1 MKKVVNQ
8 NNTMQY
14 NVFFPIERQF
24 FFIENI
30 AQIFKKKT
38 IIHSVFKLLT
48 VTVAFTFLCG
58 PIKTNKRSDFL
69 ISEHQNIK

>member
-1 MKKVVNQ
+1 MY
-8 NNTMQY
+8 Y

-24 FFIENI
+24 FFFIENT
-30 AQIFKKKT
+30 AHRNKKKKT
-38 IIHSVFKLLT
+38 IIHSVIKLLT

-58 PIKTNKRSDFL
+58 PIKTNKRLNLL

>member
-1 MKKVVNQ
+1 MY
-8 NNTMQY
+8 Y

-24 FFIENI
+24 FFYRKHCT
-30 AQIFKKKT
+30 QKLKKKT
-38 IIHSVFKLLT
+38 IIHSVIKLLT

-58 PIKTNKRSDFL
+58 PIKTNKRLNFL

>member
-1 MKKVVNQ
+1 MY
-8 NNTMQY
+8 Y

-24 FFIENI
+24 FFFIENT
-30 AQIFKKKT
+30 AHRNKKKKT
-38 IIHSVFKLLT
+38 IIHSVIKLLT

-58 PIKTNKRSDFL
+58 PIKTNKRLNFL

>member
-1 MKKVVNQ
+1 MY
-8 NNTMQY
+8 Y

-24 FFIENI
+24 FFIENT
-30 AQIFKKKT
+30 AHRNKKKKT
-38 IIHSVFKLLT
+38 IIHSVIKLLT

-58 PIKTNKRSDFL
+58 PIKTNKRLDFL

>member
-1 MKKVVNQ
+1 
-8 NNTMQY
+8 MQY
-14 NVFFPIERQF
+14 NVFSLLKDSF

-30 AQIFKKKT
+30 AHRNKKKKT
-38 IIHSVFKLLT
+38 IIHSVIILLT

-58 PIKTNKRSDFL
+58 PIKTNKRLDFL

>member
-1 MKKVVNQ
+1 MY
-8 NNTMQY
+8 Y

-24 FFIENI
+24 FFIENT
-30 AQIFKKKT
+30 AHRNKKKRKT
-38 IIHSVFKLLT
+38 IIHSVIKLLT

-58 PIKTNKRSDFL
+58 PIKTNKRLNFL